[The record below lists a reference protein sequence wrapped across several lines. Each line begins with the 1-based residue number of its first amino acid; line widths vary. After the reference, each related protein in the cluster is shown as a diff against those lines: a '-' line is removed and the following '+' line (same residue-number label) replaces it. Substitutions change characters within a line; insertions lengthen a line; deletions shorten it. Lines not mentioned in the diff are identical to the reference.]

1 MRIPFDN
8 LNRFATDLIAHGTL
22 ATMVKQYL
30 REQQAQR
37 ICVSCRKNHVNN
49 AQSQI
54 CEKCEIEQES
64 IKRKIVETV
73 KKCDKLI
80 SNQKLIS
87 LDKIH
92 EDMNEIYA
100 LIDQRAANFN
110 QTIENYERELNN
122 LLTKQ
127 QKANELNA

>member
-8 LNRFATDLIAHGTL
+8 LNRFAAGLIAHGTL

-30 REQQAQR
+30 REEHTQR
-37 ICVSCRKNHVNN
+37 ICVSCRKNHVND
-49 AQSQI
+49 ARSRI

-64 IKRKIVETV
+64 IKRKIVETM
-73 KKCDKLI
+73 KKCDRLI
-80 SNQKLIS
+80 SNQNMVS

-92 EDMNEIYA
+92 EEVNAIYT

-110 QTIENYERELNN
+110 QTIENYEKELNN